1 MKLTMTT
8 SSPPL
13 ERGPPVRA
21 FLFLAIGVL
30 SVGAAAILVRL
41 ADAPALTACVVRL
54 GLGGAILVVIA
65 VVGAR
70 PFPSGKQA
78 VRAVIAGVLLAVHFG
93 LWIGSLSLTTV
104 TASVVLVCLQPIFVA
119 IGGALVFKERVSFRV
134 GGGIGIALVGAII
147 VTTDTQANVIAD
159 GTALGNGMAL
169 AGAVAIAAYVLT
181 VRGLRGDVLAHAAVI
196 TSSAAIVTVPAALF
210 VGAPLWPTTSTS
222 LLWLVALAL
231 GPQVIGHTALNAAL
245 RSLPAAVVSGS
256 ILLEPVIA
264 SSLAFVVLGEAA
276 GGRTLGGGALT
287 LIGVVIL
294 LRPRRNPP
302 SGSAQKTS

>member
-1 MKLTMTT
+1 MTMTS
-8 SSPPL
+8 SSPSS

-21 FLFLAIGVL
+21 FLFLALGVV

-54 GLGGAILVVIA
+54 GLGGAVLVVVA
-65 VVGAR
+65 VAGGR

-78 VRAVIAGVLLAVHFG
+78 VRAVIGGALLALHFG
-93 LWIGSLSLTTV
+93 LWIGSLSLTSV

-119 IGGALVFKERVSFRV
+119 IGGTLVLKERVSWRIAV
-134 GGGIGIALVGAII
+134 GIAVALIGAVVVATDATDEHTASTVSSGSSVG
-147 VTTDTQANVIAD
+147 N
-159 GTALGNGMAL
+159 ALAL

-181 VRGLRGDVLAHAAVI
+181 VRSLRGDVLANAAVI
-196 TSSAAIVTVPAALF
+196 TTSAAVFTVPAALWA
-210 VGAPLWPTTSTS
+210 GAPLWPTTSTS

-276 GGRTLGGGALT
+276 GARTLGGGILT
-287 LIGVVIL
+287 LVGVVFIVW
-294 LRPRRNPP
+294 PRSER
-302 SGSAQKTS
+302 